1 MRSNNDDESV
11 NLQRVAFQ
19 NIHFVSSTM
28 HATREI
34 VDSIEKDVMDIKT
47 TIRNREQDRLD
58 REQLIALLR
67 TENQTLQTKL
77 GMVERELI
85 EERTRWQQ
93 EQEERVLAANAEVER
108 VLDQCN
114 QALEDRHRLTIQ
126 TQRLEEENA
135 HLHNQIHHLHQQ
147 NDHLLKLLEGL
158 RQHSNATISP
168 AASSSPHQIAE
179 ERNDRRNGVSSF
191 EPPHPSS
198 VNLVHRSARPVSR
211 SEENRE
217 NNMSI
222 RSGALNV
229 ASYDQN
235 RRGGD
240 EGSFDNSVRY
250 EKNGMWVDMEDGHL
264 NEGGEGVSIT
274 PVTVTLTNEPSRSP
288 FTLEDN
294 SPRPFDQSYTS
305 FSASSSVLRG
315 HNIQSSDQQRGVQK
329 AGNDPLLLEDE
340 EDDEIERRI
349 NGQPQRAPVNG
360 KYFQY
365 EQQQQRDDDEETGN
379 KRSNEVGGRG
389 NVLHGYS
396 HGYLMDPEDD
406 EEGDGGKQMLP
417 YGHDLSTISRFD
429 RIQLADI
436 LHDDF
441 LLDG

>member
-114 QALEDRHRLTIQ
+114 QAL
-126 TQRLEEENA
+126 
-135 HLHNQIHHLHQQ
+135 